1 MVLAGCD
8 GGAIDSNRE
17 PLPTLSYTEV
27 ERRIVAA
34 RELAQYGEE
43 ERALSSLE
51 LAADE
56 DLDPASRRAFAKTAL
71 EIRRSRFWRDSPLRT
86 SLRLHAER
94 PRYGDSIRV
103 ELTFTNLGGEAIE
116 FDAFHRSFVDSLRFG
131 EGERAV
137 LDVSLERRECDAVG
151 TRMVERENVSIDLE
165 DDLTIEPGASSTIVL
180 DVPIEPRRGALFGAI
195 RVSAVLRPVSISAG
209 DDRRYD
215 PLWIG
220 SGCVTV
226 VRKEVEPW
234 FDVGLARLDDEL
246 AVAAETRPEALLLAI
261 AGLRD
266 ADLRPGLERVVR
278 ALPSLEPRRRRLAQG
293 ALAWCLGRDL
303 ATDPVN
309 VIGWWDAEGSAFAP
323 AELMMLRYGGRAT
336 PGRWFAGGLSAE
348 DPSARSISKDAAAVR

>member
-1 MVLAGCD
+1 MVLAGCG
-8 GGAIDSNRE
+8 GGAIDTNRE
-17 PLPTLSYTEV
+17 PLPTLSYLEV

-34 RELAQYGEE
+34 RELAQHGEE
-43 ERALSSLE
+43 ERALTSLE

-56 DLDPASRRAFAKTAL
+56 DLDPASRRAFARTAL
-71 EIRRSRFWRDSPLRT
+71 EIRRSRFWRDCPLRT
-86 SLRLHAER
+86 SLLLHADR
-94 PRYGDSIRV
+94 PRYGESVKV
-103 ELTFTNLGGEAIE
+103 ELTFTNLGRETIE
-116 FDAFHRSFVDSLRFG
+116 FDAFHRSFIDALRFSD
-131 EGERAV
+131 GERAM

-151 TRMVERENVSIDLE
+151 TRMVERENVSIELE

-180 DVPIEPRRGALFGAI
+180 EVPIEPRRGALFGAFT
-195 RVSAVLRPVSISAG
+195 VSAVLRPVSIAAG
-209 DDRRYD
+209 EDRRYD

-220 SGCVTV
+220 SGCATV

-234 FDVGLARLDDEL
+234 FDVGLERLDDEL
-246 AVAAETRPEALLLAI
+246 ALAAESRPEALLLAI

-309 VIGWWDAEGSAFAP
+309 VIGWWDAEGSAFGP
-323 AELMMLRYGGRAT
+323 TDLMMLRYGGRPT
-336 PGRWFAGGLSAE
+336 SGRWFAGGLSADDASALPSSR
-348 DPSARSISKDAAAVR
+348 DPAADR